1 MGVSL
6 VLSQRSKLRS
16 CASRCAVLKVAVQ
29 RACQLMILGLLLNF
43 YNANDMSIARY
54 CGVLQRLAVAHLVVS
69 VLEITFM
76 KKQPGFQV
84 RFQICLLIFPLW
96 LCKRFVSFNYQF
108 SLCLFLQSYI
118 RCVCQWW
125 NFSLLPIPPSLPPPH
140 PTQQIE
146 KSRWRI
152 KNYIF
157 LLTMFDQLNY
167 NVWNLIKLLF

>member
-1 MGVSL
+1 MFHRFAWVMGVSL

-16 CASRCAVLKVAVQ
+16 CASRCTVLKVAVQ
-29 RACQLMILGLLLNF
+29 RSCQLMLLGLLLNF

-84 RFQICLLIFPLW
+84 RFQICILIFPLW

-108 SLCLFLQSYI
+108 SLCYIFAELHQVCLPMVKLLSPTHSMRFCFLPH
-118 RCVCQWW
+118 
-125 NFSLLPIPPSLPPPH
+125 FPPPH
-140 PTQQIE
+140 PTQKIE
-146 KSRWRI
+146 KSR
-152 KNYIF
+152 
-157 LLTMFDQLNY
+157 
-167 NVWNLIKLLF
+167 